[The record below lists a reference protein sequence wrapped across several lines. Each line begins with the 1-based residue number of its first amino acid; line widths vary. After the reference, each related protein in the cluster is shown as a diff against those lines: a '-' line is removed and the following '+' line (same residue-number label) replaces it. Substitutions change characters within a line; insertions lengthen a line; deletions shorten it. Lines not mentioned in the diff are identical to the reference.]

1 MFSQPLGKYLQ
12 NLEIS
17 KKLFLLFACAAL
29 IVVPICDVHAAADK
43 GDLVDITPIKNKPVT
58 VTLGK
63 AEILDVGGN
72 VSDVMVANPNI
83 IDVTAVQSDKLYV
96 VGVEVGDTNIIALDD
111 NGDIVKRID
120 IHVSYDIQAIQKVVD
135 DLFPNESVRVGAVHD
150 QILLTGT
157 VSNPSVASRVSN
169 IVGHYVSDL
178 QDLDGKPVDEL
189 ISNLMEVR
197 GGQQVMLQVRIV
209 EATRS
214 VLKELG
220 VQTNSNDPNE
230 LSATTLFG
238 NTPPGDFSGGEAAQL
253 ITGQGIALSK
263 QAAGIARI
271 FADTGI
277 QGIGTIGLFLNAL
290 EEQNL
295 VNILAEPNL
304 TAVSGET
311 AGFLAGGE
319 YPVPVGRDQNGN
331 VVVEFREFGV
341 SLNFKP
347 VVLSDKRI
355 SMNLNTE
362 VSSLDFEN
370 ALRLDDL
377 TVAGL
382 DVRKASTTIEIASGG
397 SLMIAGLLQSDAL
410 KGMSG
415 LPGISK
421 TPVLGKLVSSDKFNR
436 NETELVVIV
445 TPYLVEPYAET
456 ERAQPVP
463 EQKNNPLAESF
474 AENMRRIYKKHDPE
488 LFSQDEQF
496 GYLLD

>member
-1 MFSQPLGKYLQ
+1 MARNGKAMTMVRKKFWVRSVWSVAFLAAVLTFVPLDLAW
-12 NLEIS
+12 S
-17 KKLFLLFACAAL
+17 A
-29 IVVPICDVHAAADK
+29 K
-43 GDLVDITPIKNKPVT
+43 GDLVDLDTPEKAKPITI
-58 VTLGK
+58 TLGK
-63 AEILDVGGN
+63 AEMVDVGNN
-72 VSDVMVANPNI
+72 VSDVMVANPGV
-83 IDVTAVQSDKLYV
+83 IDVTAVQSNRLYI
-96 VGVEVGDTNIIALDD
+96 VGLNIGDTNIIALDE

-120 IHVSYDIQAIQKVVD
+120 IHVSYDIQAIQALVD
-135 DLFPNESVRVGAVHD
+135 GLFPDEQVKVGAVHD

-157 VSNPSVASRVSN
+157 VSNPSVAARVTN

-178 QDLDGKPVDEL
+178 QDQDDPVDEL
-189 ISNLMEVR
+189 VSNLMEVR
-197 GGQQVMLQVRIV
+197 GGQQVMLQVRII

-220 VQTNSNDPNE
+220 VQTNANDPDD
-230 LSATTLFG
+230 LATATIFG
-238 NTPPGDFSGGEAAQL
+238 NDPPGNLSGISAGQV
-253 ITGQGIALSK
+253 ITGGGIALSK
-263 QAAGIARI
+263 EAAGIARI
-271 FADTGI
+271 IADTGLT
-277 QGIGTIGLFLNAL
+277 GVGAIGLFLNAL

-319 YPVPVGRDQNGN
+319 FPVPVGRDQIGN
-331 VVVEFREFGV
+331 IVIEFREFGV

-347 VVLSDKRI
+347 IVLSDKRI
-355 SMNLNTE
+355 SLNLNTE

-370 ALRLDDL
+370 ALTLSDL
-377 TVAGL
+377 QVPGL
-382 DVRKASTTIEIASGG
+382 DVRKAETTVEIASGG
-397 SLMIAGLLQSDAL
+397 SLMIAGLLQSDAV

-421 TPVLGKLVSSDKFNR
+421 APVLGKLVSSDSFER

-456 ERAQPVP
+456 ERATPVP
-463 EQKNNPLAESF
+463 VQKNNPLAESF
-474 AENMRRIYKKHDPE
+474 ADNMRRIYKAHDPE
-488 LFSQDEQF
+488 LFLQDEQF